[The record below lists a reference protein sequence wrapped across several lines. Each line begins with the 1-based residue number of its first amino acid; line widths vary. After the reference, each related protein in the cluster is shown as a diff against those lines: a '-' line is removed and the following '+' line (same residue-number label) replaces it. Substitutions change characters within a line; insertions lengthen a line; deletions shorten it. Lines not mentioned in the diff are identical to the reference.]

1 MDKMSSAHVYLRLR
15 KVFGYGIQESRVTF
29 RNDSE
34 REIAG
39 RRVGLHLG
47 IAVKLMLDRY
57 VPSYVCMRCKSYIS
71 QVSKLLLFLG

>member
-1 MDKMSSAHVYLRLR
+1 MDKMSSAHVCIRLR
-15 KVFGYGIQESRVTF
+15 KVFGVGIQESRVAF
-29 RNDSE
+29 RKTE